1 MGELCFELADE
12 QTMTLL
18 IKEHERK
25 FEFIMPHMTVW
36 KKKPFS

>member
-1 MGELCFELADE
+1 MSTLCFELVDE

-25 FEFIMPHMTVW
+25 FEYIMPNMTIW
-36 KKKPFS
+36 RKKPYS